1 MHQFLCLTFI
11 YKSLNLLYDT
21 KQNFCLLLSSKG
33 TLIMEPPVADKIKN
47 LATLAKIYSI
57 K

>member
-33 TLIMEPPVADKIKN
+33 TLIMEPPVADKIKKSSNFSEN
-47 LATLAKIYSI
+47 L
-57 K
+57 